1 MATTTSTS
9 TGQSDARYTEL
20 IEKGL
25 LEVGENE
32 YVFRAATEESKLKGT
47 SGHSNQVKINRQR
60 RIAIPSAATAE
71 GTAPTPTTLEVDST
85 TGTASQYVM
94 SVQFTDVAEI
104 YAFYDI
110 LNDAIFQVKDCMKRL
125 DEKICSDA
133 FVAASNVLYPDGIT
147 ARSSLLASSYLNTAV
162 ISKAVGALRRGSNVY
177 GPAMP
182 FEGGF
187 FKGLMHVDVE
197 QDMVNND
204 PQFREVYTRA
214 QRTELFAKG
223 VIADYAG
230 VRWHRYTWGPEY
242 TRLAD
247 VNATTYTETS
257 PAGGPTH
264 TNAFQYKIVRKDI
277 LRMFEEAISD
287 VITATVGLAAD
298 DQLDLV
304 MPATAGYLYD
314 VYVSASDSAT
324 PTLKLHA
331 NGSNLAPGAAFSTDA
346 AFGTGAT
353 APVTPPAD
361 VPVRATW
368 ILGRKAVKSA
378 DLRGLETFIT
388 PKVSTHEDPA
398 QQKRTVAAKFFN
410 GAFIQQN
417 AWLRKI
423 ESATAF
429 SSV

>member
-1 MATTTSTS
+1 MATTTSSS

-32 YVFRAATEESKLKGT
+32 YVFRAATEEGKLKGV
-47 SGHSNQVKINRQR
+47 SGHSNQLKINRQR
-60 RIAIPSAATAE
+60 RIAIPSAAATE
-71 GTAPTPTTLEVDST
+71 GTAPTPTTLEVDQA

-104 YAFYDI
+104 YAFYDL
-110 LNDAIFQVKDCMKRL
+110 LNDAIFAVKDCMRRL

-147 ARSSLLASSYLNTAV
+147 ARSSLVATSYLNTAV
-162 ISKAVGALRRGSNVY
+162 ISKAVGALRRGSNVF

-182 FEGGF
+182 FEGGL
-187 FKGLMHVDVE
+187 FKGLMHVQVE

-204 PQFREVYTRA
+204 PQFRSVYERA
-214 QRTELFAKG
+214 QRTDLFAKG

-242 TRLAD
+242 VLGTD
-247 VNATTYTETS
+247 DATSLTETS
-257 PAGGPTH
+257 STGGPTH
-264 TNAFQYKIVRKDI
+264 TNSLQYCVVRKDI
-277 LRMFEEAISD
+277 LRMFSES
-287 VITATVGLAAD
+287 ITATITQTDGTNDYELE
-298 DQLDLV
+298 LV

-324 PTLKLHA
+324 PVLKLHA
-331 NGSNLAPGAAFSTDA
+331 NGINLAPSAAFATGA

-353 APVTPPAD
+353 APVAPATG
-361 VPVRATW
+361 VNVRSTW
-368 ILGRKAVKSA
+368 ILGKKAVKSS
-378 DLRGLETFIT
+378 DLRSLETFIT
-388 PKVSTHEDPA
+388 PKTSTHEDPA

-417 AWLRKI
+417 EWMRKI
-423 ESATAF
+423 DSATAF
-429 SSV
+429 A

>member
-1 MATTTSTS
+1 MATTTSSS

-32 YVFRAATEESKLKGT
+32 YVFRSATEEGKLKGV
-47 SGHSNQVKINRQR
+47 SGHSNQLKINRQR
-60 RIAIPSAATAE
+60 RIAIPSAAATE

-110 LNDAIFQVKDCMKRL
+110 LSDAIFAVKDCMKRL
-125 DEKICSDA
+125 DEKICSAA
-133 FVAASNVLYPDGIT
+133 FEAASNVLYPDGIT
-147 ARSSLLASSYLNTAV
+147 ARSSLLSTSYLNTAV

-182 FEGGF
+182 FEGGL

-204 PQFREVYTRA
+204 PQFRSVYERA
-214 QRTELFAKG
+214 QRTDLFAKG
-223 VIADYAG
+223 IIADYAG
-230 VRWHRYTWGPEY
+230 VRWQRYTWGPELV
-242 TRLAD
+242 RLAGD
-247 VNATTYTETS
+247 GTTFTETT
-257 PAGGPTH
+257 PVGGPTA
-264 TNAFQYKIVRKDI
+264 TNAGHYKIVRKDI
-277 LRMFEEAISD
+277 LRGFSEAISD
-287 VITATVGLAAD
+287 EITAGSWTEN
-298 DQLDLV
+298 DQVALV

-314 VYVSASDSAT
+314 VYYSASNSAT
-324 PTLKLHA
+324 PVLRLHA
-331 NGSNLAPGAAFSTDA
+331 AGINLAPSATFATGT
-346 AFGTGAT
+346 AFGTGAV
-353 APVTPPAD
+353 APVTPPAG
-361 VPVRATW
+361 VPVRLTY

-378 DLRGLETFIT
+378 DLRGMETFIT

-417 AWLRKI
+417 AWIRKI

-429 SSV
+429 DSSS